1 MLGARKLPQFNL
13 RWPQKDLDLIRKIAE
28 ENGRSANSEIYRRVM
43 ESLKKEGRPVA

>member
-1 MLGARKLPQFNL
+1 MLGARKSPQFNL

-28 ENGRSANSEIYRRVM
+28 ENGCSANSEIYRRVM